1 MDVGRVTASE
11 VWEPYR
17 EGEAPMTSA
26 LADPSKT
33 LPEITFQAHQR
44 NTGTRIFPGPTLEII
59 HHAQLDLDFEERA
72 FPLHLVSDPD
82 FDPQAT
88 PRADLPHPRMWSG
101 KYSQAALEVLAGRR
115 NVAQLVRWSNR
126 PVYAHL
132 ERRYGQLKG
141 MPRVIKVHL
150 CEPADGVAE
159 ASVLFALDQRVRAV
173 AMRLEGLDGRWMT
186 TSFIV
191 G

>member
-1 MDVGRVTASE
+1 MA
-11 VWEPYR
+11 
-17 EGEAPMTSA
+17 SA
-26 LADPSKT
+26 LAHPASLT
-33 LPEITFQAHQR
+33 PLPHLRFQPHVR
-44 NTGTRIFPGPTLEII
+44 DTGTLRFPAPTLEIVHHTQLELGFDENAAPI
-59 HHAQLDLDFEERA
+59 HLL
-72 FPLHLVSDPD
+72 SDPD
-82 FDPQAT
+82 FDPQPT
-88 PRADLPHPRMWSG
+88 PRSALPHPRMWAG

-141 MPRVIKVHL
+141 APRVMKVHL
-150 CEPADGVAE
+150 CEPADGIAE
-159 ASVLFALDQRVRAV
+159 ATVIFSLGARVRAV
-173 AMRLEGLDGRWMT
+173 AARLEGLDGRWIT

>member
-1 MDVGRVTASE
+1 MAT
-11 VWEPYR
+11 
-17 EGEAPMTSA
+17 A
-26 LADPSKT
+26 LAHSVSSA
-33 LPEITFQAHQR
+33 PELDLKPHR
-44 NTGTRIFPGPTLEII
+44 RDTGVRLFPTPTLEIV
-59 HHAQLDLDFEERA
+59 HHAELDLGLEESA

-82 FDPQAT
+82 FDAQPT
-88 PRADLPHPRMWSG
+88 PRAALPHPRIWAG

-141 MPRVIKVHL
+141 MPRVMKVHL
-150 CEPADGVAE
+150 CEPADGIAE
-159 ASVLFALDQRVRAV
+159 ASALFALDQRVRAV